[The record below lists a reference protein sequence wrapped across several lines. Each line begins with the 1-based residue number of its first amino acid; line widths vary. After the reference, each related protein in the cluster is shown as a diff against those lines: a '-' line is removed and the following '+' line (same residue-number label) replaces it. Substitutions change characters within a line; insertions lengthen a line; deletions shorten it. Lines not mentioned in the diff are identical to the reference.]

1 MRRAAAL
8 SWIGGVVVFRTS
20 GEAITAAV
28 FDQAPDPLL
37 VAGDIV
43 VDQSAVR
50 TAWRDLRESIGV
62 LGFFRPAIF

>member
-20 GEAITAAV
+20 GDAITAAV

-43 VDQSAVR
+43 VDQSAAR

>member
-43 VDQSAVR
+43 VDPSAAR